1 MNLPKIHNDD
11 DWLDLR
17 TGERA
22 TLTGNIQ
29 RGATGLTITFSD
41 WSQIF
46 VESQAELPSGY
57 GTITVE
63 RTENGL
69 REIAV

>member
-1 MNLPKIHNDD
+1 MTLPKIYTDD

-17 TGERA
+17 TGDQATITGKIER
-22 TLTGNIQ
+22 G
-29 RGATGLTITFSD
+29 GTGLTVTFAD

-46 VESQAELPSGY
+46 VESQAETPSGY

-63 RTENGL
+63 RTEDGL
-69 REIAV
+69 REIAP